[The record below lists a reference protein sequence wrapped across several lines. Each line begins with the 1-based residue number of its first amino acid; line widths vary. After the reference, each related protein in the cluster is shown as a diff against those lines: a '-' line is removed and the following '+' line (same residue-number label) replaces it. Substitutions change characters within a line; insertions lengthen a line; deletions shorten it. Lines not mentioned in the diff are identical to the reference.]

1 MNPAFERPFR
11 PVEIN
16 DSIARSFPLLSMAD
30 QLMSEEVIEHTGKN
44 SLTLARGSNMTVVL
58 LVLRDQAVL
67 HEHKAPG
74 PITVTSLKGHIE
86 FSTEGQSVPFSLRAG
101 EAAVC
106 APHLPHSVKA
116 LEDSVFLLMIG
127 GRME

>member
-1 MNPAFERPFR
+1 MNPAYERPYR
-11 PVEIN
+11 PSEITE
-16 DSIARSFPLLSMAD
+16 SIARSFPLLSMAD
-30 QLMSEEVIEHTGKN
+30 QLLSEEVIENTGRN
-44 SLTLARGSNMTVVL
+44 SLTLARGSDMTVVL
-58 LVLRDQAVL
+58 LVLRDRAVL

-74 PITVTSLKGHIE
+74 PITVTALKGHIE
-86 FSTEGQSVPFSLRAG
+86 FTAEGQSKAFSLHAG

-116 LEDSVFLLMIG
+116 LEDSVFLLVIG

>member
-1 MNPAFERPFR
+1 MNLAFERPYR
-11 PVEIN
+11 PAEITE
-16 DSIARSFPLLSMAD
+16 SIARSFPLLSMAD
-30 QLMSEEVIEHTGKN
+30 QLMAEEVIEHTGKN
-44 SLTLARGSNMTVVL
+44 SLSLARGSNMTVLL
-58 LVLRDQAVL
+58 LVLKDQAVL

-74 PITVTSLKGHIE
+74 PIIVTALKGHIE
-86 FSTEGQSVPFSLRAG
+86 FTAEGQSEPLKLRAG

-116 LEDSVFLLMIG
+116 LEDSVFLLVIG